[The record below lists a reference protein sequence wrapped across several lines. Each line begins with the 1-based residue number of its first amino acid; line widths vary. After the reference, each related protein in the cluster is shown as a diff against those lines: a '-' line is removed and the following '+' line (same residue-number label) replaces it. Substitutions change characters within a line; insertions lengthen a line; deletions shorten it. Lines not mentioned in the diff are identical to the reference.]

1 MLKFSQKAM
10 KPILDS
16 LDEQTA
22 GIIAERG
29 HKRKFGPEE
38 QVFAEGERAE
48 FLPVVITGQIKMVRY
63 PEPGKEVI
71 IGTFGPGEIFAIP
84 PALDGKQFPATAVAM
99 KESSLLLV
107 PRNEFL
113 SMMRASPEFSAMIME
128 RMCGLLRDRSETIRI
143 LATASAEQRV
153 ASVLVQIAEQI
164 TGDGPCK
171 IAHRRQD
178 IAEMAGLTIET
189 TIRSIR
195 KLADRGHLRIVR
207 GKIYIDST
215 EPLKALVR

>member
-1 MLKFSQKAM
+1 M
-10 KPILDS
+10 KPVLENLDQQS
-16 LDEQTA
+16 AD
-22 GIIAERG
+22 IINERG
-29 HKRKFGPEE
+29 HRRKFGPEE

-48 FLPVVITGQIKMVRY
+48 FLPVVVSGQIKMVRY

-99 KESSLLLV
+99 TESSLLLV

-128 RMCGLLRDRSETIRI
+128 RMCGLLRDRTETVRI

-153 ASVLVQIAEQI
+153 ASVLVRLAGEIA
-164 TGDGPCK
+164 DGQAKK

-195 KLADRGHLRIVR
+195 KLADRGVVRIVR
-207 GKIYIDST
+207 GKIHIDST
-215 EPLKALVR
+215 EALERLIR

>member
-1 MLKFSQKAM
+1 M
-10 KPILDS
+10 KPILDH
-16 LDEQTA
+16 LDERTA
-22 GIIAERG
+22 DTLRARG
-29 HKRKFGPEE
+29 HTRRFGAEE
-38 QVFAEGERAE
+38 QIFAEGEQAE
-48 FLPVVITGQIKMVRY
+48 FLPVVLSGEIKMVRY

-107 PRNEFL
+107 PRDEFL
-113 SMMRASPEFSAMIME
+113 SLMRTSPEFSTMIMD

-153 ASVLVQIAEQI
+153 ATVLVQLAGEIDNGRGNKI
-164 TGDGPCK
+164 T
-171 IAHRRQD
+171 HRRQD

-195 KLADRGHLRIVR
+195 KLADRGVVRIER
-207 GKIYIDST
+207 GKIHIDST
-215 EPLKALVR
+215 DRLRSLVN